1 MVDIHRQDIASEF
14 VPFHKLQ
21 QWLTYSLI
29 DCIETYYP
37 KIVFL
42 DKSDMTCLAEYRN
55 GGLFIDSGVLTFRD
69 HVAKT
74 IDTKFYDAGSELV
87 IEWRAMTIV
96 LLDILAERLKK
107 KAKREDLSLASIL
120 EGGSWRAGRELAFK
134 VRDGKPPIN
143 LLRDGTV
150 F

>member
-1 MVDIHRQDIASEF
+1 
-14 VPFHKLQ
+14 
-21 QWLTYSLI
+21 
-29 DCIETYYP
+29 
-37 KIVFL
+37 
-42 DKSDMTCLAEYRN
+42 MTCLAEYRN